1 MYNDRENNYNTA
13 GNYNS
18 EYSENNYNTAGN
30 YNSGYSENNYNTPG
44 NYNSEYSENNY
55 DAAENYNSEYYQ
67 NSYNTTGN
75 YSSGYQGYEYG
86 ETRSCKGYEEPRP
99 KKKKAGKVAAVLF
112 GMCLVIGGSAVGG
125 YYIGNNFFV
134 KGVETTVVDDVASPP
149 IKEVEVKE
157 TQISE
162 SGIENTKAV
171 TAVVTDVT
179 SVVEA
184 VMPSVVSI
192 TNTSVVTQN
201 FWGQQFQS
209 ENQSSGSGIIV
220 GENDTELLIVT
231 NNHVISDSTELKVQ
245 FIDGSIADA
254 KVKGTDAN
262 MDLAVIAVSLDSL
275 EGSTISNISI
285 AVLGDSES
293 LKVGEPAI
301 AIGNALG
308 YGQSVTTGVISALNR
323 QIAMSEDGSTSG
335 VLIQTDAAINPGNSG
350 GALLNVRGEVV
361 GINSNKI
368 GGSTI
373 EGMGYAIPI
382 SNAKPIIE
390 ELMNRETK
398 DKVAEARKGY
408 LAISGLDV
416 TADVSA
422 MYGMPEG
429 VYVAQVYNGAAADA
443 GILKGD
449 IITAFDGSSVKT
461 MTDLQGYLEYYE
473 IGEDVMVTIQRPNAG
488 GYIEKQVLVIL
499 GPPANS

>member
-1 MYNDRENNYNTA
+1 MYNDRDNNYNT
-13 GNYNS
+13 G
-18 EYSENNYNTAGN
+18 
-30 YNSGYSENNYNTPG
+30 
-44 NYNSEYSENNY
+44 
-55 DAAENYNSEYYQ
+55 
-67 NSYNTTGN
+67 GN
-75 YSSGYQGYEYG
+75 YSSGYQGYDYG
-86 ETRSCKGYEEPRP
+86 ENRTYTYYETPRP
-99 KKKKAGKVAAVLF
+99 KKKKTGKIIAGCLLA
-112 GMCLVIGGSAVGG
+112 CLVVGGSAVGG
-125 YYIGNNFFV
+125 FYIGNNLLSKEV
-134 KGVETTVVDDVASPP
+134 GTTAIEEVAPPP
-149 IKEVEVKE
+149 IKEVEIKE
-157 TQISE
+157 PQISQ
-162 SGIENTKAV
+162 SGIESTQTV

-179 SVVEA
+179 NVVEA

-192 TNTSVVTQN
+192 TNTSVITQS

-231 NNHVISDSTELKVQ
+231 NNHVILDSTELKVQ

-275 EGSTISNISI
+275 ESSTISNISI

-323 QIAMSEDGSTSG
+323 QIAMSEDGSTTG
-335 VLIQTDAAINPGNSG
+335 MLIQTDAAINPGNSG

-398 DKVAEARKGY
+398 DKVADAKKGY

-429 VYVAQVYNGAAADA
+429 VYVAQVYNGAAYEA

-449 IITAFDGSSVKT
+449 IITAFDGSSVRT
-461 MTDLQGYLEYYE
+461 MKDLQGYLEYYE
-473 IGEDVMVTIQRPNAG
+473 IGEEVMVTIQRPNAG
-488 GYIEKQVLVIL
+488 GYIEQQILVTL
-499 GPPANS
+499 GAPANS

>member
-1 MYNDRENNYNTA
+1 MYNEQDNNYST
-13 GNYNS
+13 G
-18 EYSENNYNTAGN
+18 
-30 YNSGYSENNYNTPG
+30 
-44 NYNSEYSENNY
+44 
-55 DAAENYNSEYYQ
+55 
-67 NSYNTTGN
+67 GN
-75 YSSGYQGYEYG
+75 YSSGYQGYN
-86 ETRSCKGYEEPRP
+86 YEERRAYDYYEAPRP
-99 KKKKAGKVAAVLF
+99 KKKKKAGKVIAVILAATVI
-112 GMCLVIGGSAVGG
+112 IGGSAVGG
-125 YYIGNNFFV
+125 FYIGNNLLTQNHTEEV
-134 KGVETTVVDDVASPP
+134 MVLPEPEP
-149 IKEVEVKE
+149 IKEVNLLEQQ
-157 TQISE
+157 TSQ
-162 SGIENTKAV
+162 SGIESTQTV

-179 SVVEA
+179 TVVEE

-192 TNTSVVTQN
+192 TNTSVITQN

-231 NNHVISDSTELKVQ
+231 NNHVISDSTELKIQ
-245 FIDGSIADA
+245 FIDGSVADA

-275 EGSTISNISI
+275 SSETISNISI

-323 QIAMSEDGSTSG
+323 QIEMSEDGSTTG
-335 VLIQTDAAINPGNSG
+335 TLIQTDAAINPGNSG

-398 DKVAEARKGY
+398 DKVDVAKKGY
-408 LAISGLDV
+408 LGISGLNVTSDV
-416 TADVSA
+416 AT

-429 VYVAQVYNGAAADA
+429 VYVAQVYRGGAYEA
-443 GILKGD
+443 GIVKGD
-449 IITAFDGSSVKT
+449 IITAFDGSSVRT
-461 MTDLQGYLEYYE
+461 MEDLQSYLEYYE
-473 IGEDVMVTIQRPNAG
+473 VGETVVVTIQRLNGG
-488 GYIEKQVLVIL
+488 GYIEQKVIVTL
-499 GPPANS
+499 TAQTQTP

>member
-1 MYNDRENNYNTA
+1 MYNEQNNNYRT
-13 GNYNS
+13 
-18 EYSENNYNTAGN
+18 
-30 YNSGYSENNYNTPG
+30 
-44 NYNSEYSENNY
+44 
-55 DAAENYNSEYYQ
+55 D
-67 NSYNTTGN
+67 GN
-75 YSSGYQGYEYG
+75 YSSAYQHSENRSYDYYE
-86 ETRSCKGYEEPRP
+86 TPRP
-99 KKKKAGKVAAVLF
+99 KKKRGKWIGMVFAACVVVA
-112 GMCLVIGGSAVGG
+112 GSAVGG
-125 YYIGNNFFV
+125 FYVGNRLTVQVSENTVAVEEAAPIPQVSLQEAPV
-134 KGVETTVVDDVASPP
+134 K
-149 IKEVEVKE
+149 
-157 TQISE
+157 E
-162 SGIENTKAV
+162 SGIQNTQNV

-179 SVVEA
+179 DVVEK

-231 NNHVISDSTELKVQ
+231 NNHVISDSTQLKIQ

-254 KVKGTDAN
+254 KVKGTDSN
-262 MDLAVIAVSLDSL
+262 MDLAVIAVGLDSL
-275 EGSTISNISI
+275 ETSTKENISI
-285 AVLGDSES
+285 AIMGDSES

-323 QIAMSEDGSTSG
+323 QIEMSEDGSTTG
-335 VLIQTDAAINPGNSG
+335 TLIQTDAAINPGNSG

-398 DKVAEARKGY
+398 DKVDTAKKGY
-408 LAISGLDV
+408 LGISGLNV
-416 TADVSA
+416 TSDVSS

-429 VYVAQVYNGAAADA
+429 VYVAQVYQGGAANA
-443 GILKGD
+443 GMLKGD

-461 MTDLQGYLEYYE
+461 MEDLQGYLEYYE
-473 IGEDVMVTIQRPNAG
+473 VGETVTVTIQRPNAG
-488 GYIEKQVLVIL
+488 GYVEHTLLVTL
-499 GPPANS
+499 GVQTQTP

>member
-1 MYNDRENNYNTA
+1 MYNEQDNNYNT
-13 GNYNS
+13 
-18 EYSENNYNTAGN
+18 
-30 YNSGYSENNYNTPG
+30 
-44 NYNSEYSENNY
+44 
-55 DAAENYNSEYYQ
+55 
-67 NSYNTTGN
+67 GN
-75 YSSGYQGYEYG
+75 YSTGYQGYNYG
-86 ETRSCKGYEEPRP
+86 ERRTYDYYETPRP
-99 KKKKAGKVAAVLF
+99 KKKKRAGKVVAVILAACV
-112 GMCLVIGGSAVGG
+112 VIGGSAVGG
-125 YYIGNNFFV
+125 FYIGNNFLSEKV
-134 KGVETTVVDDVASPP
+134 SGTAIEEAAPEP
-149 IKEVEVKE
+149 IKEVTLQEPQV
-157 TQISE
+157 SE
-162 SGIENTKAV
+162 SGIESTQTV
-171 TAVVTDVT
+171 TAIVTDVT
-179 SVVEA
+179 NVVEE

-192 TNTSVVTQN
+192 TNTSVITQS

-254 KVKGTDAN
+254 KIKGTDSN
-262 MDLAVIAVSLDSL
+262 MDLAVIAVPLNSL
-275 EGSTISNISI
+275 GQSTISNISI

-335 VLIQTDAAINPGNSG
+335 TLIQTDAAINPGNSG

-361 GINSNKI
+361 GINSNKM
-368 GGSTI
+368 GGSAI

-398 DKVAEARKGY
+398 DKVDEARKGY
-408 LAISGLDV
+408 LAISGLNV
-416 TADVSA
+416 TSDVSA

-429 VYVAQVYNGAAADA
+429 VYVAQVYNGGAYEA

-449 IITAFDGSSVKT
+449 IITAFDGSSVRT
-461 MTDLQGYLEYYE
+461 MEDLQGYLEYYE
-473 IGEDVMVTIQRPNAG
+473 IGEQVTVTIQRPNAG
-488 GYIEKQVLVIL
+488 GYIEQQLVVTL
-499 GPPANS
+499 GAPAQTP

>member
-1 MYNDRENNYNTA
+1 MYNEQNNDYR
-13 GNYNS
+13 
-18 EYSENNYNTAGN
+18 
-30 YNSGYSENNYNTPG
+30 
-44 NYNSEYSENNY
+44 
-55 DAAENYNSEYYQ
+55 AEGS
-67 NSYNTTGN
+67 
-75 YSSGYQGYEYG
+75 YSSGYQGYQYG
-86 ETRSCKGYEEPRP
+86 GNQNYNHYEMPRP
-99 KKKKAGKVAAVLF
+99 KKKKKTGKILAVFALA
-112 GMCLVIGGSAVGG
+112 CLVAGGGAVGG
-125 YYIGNNFFV
+125 FILGNNAA
-134 KGVETTVVDDVASPP
+134 ETATA
-149 IKEVEVKE
+149 EVSEAPEPAEEQVTLQE
-157 TQISE
+157 ANNPE
-162 SGIENTKAV
+162 SGIQNTQTV

-179 SVVEA
+179 DVVEE

-201 FWGQQFQS
+201 FWGQQYQS

-231 NNHVISDSTELKVQ
+231 NNHVISDSTQLKVQ

-254 KVKGTDAN
+254 KVKGSDSN
-262 MDLAVIAVSLDSL
+262 MDLAVIAVSLENL
-275 EGSTISNISI
+275 ESTTKENISI
-285 AVLGDSES
+285 AVMGDSES

-323 QIAMSEDGSTSG
+323 QIEMSEDGSTSG
-335 VLIQTDAAINPGNSG
+335 TLIQTDAAINPGNSG
-350 GALLNVRGEVV
+350 GALLNVKGQVI

-398 DKVAEARKGY
+398 DKVDTAKKGY
-408 LAISGLDV
+408 LGISGLNV
-416 TADVSA
+416 TSDVSS

-429 VYVAQVYNGAAADA
+429 VYVAQVYQGGAANA
-443 GILKGD
+443 GMLKGD

-461 MTDLQGYLEYYE
+461 MEDLQGYLEYYE
-473 IGEDVMVTIQRPNAG
+473 VGETVTVTIQRPNAG
-488 GYIEKQVLVIL
+488 GYVEHTLLVTL
-499 GPPANS
+499 GIQTQNP

>member
-1 MYNDRENNYNTA
+1 MYNEQNNNYRT
-13 GNYNS
+13 
-18 EYSENNYNTAGN
+18 E
-30 YNSGYSENNYNTPG
+30 
-44 NYNSEYSENNY
+44 
-55 DAAENYNSEYYQ
+55 
-67 NSYNTTGN
+67 GN
-75 YSSGYQGYEYG
+75 YSGSTYNTGNDYSSRSSYSTGDSYSTNGSYSSAYQYDDNRTDKYYE
-86 ETRSCKGYEEPRP
+86 TPRP
-99 KKKKAGKVAAVLF
+99 KKKKRAGKVVAVVLAA
-112 GMCLVIGGSAVGG
+112 CLGIGLSAVGG
-125 YYIGNNFFV
+125 FFIGNNFF
-134 KGVETTVVDDVASPP
+134 S
-149 IKEVEVKE
+149 KEVTSDSVIEEVAPP
-157 TQISE
+157 QINEVELQNGVDSQ
-162 SGIENTKAV
+162 SGISSTQTV

-179 SVVEA
+179 NVVEE

-192 TNTSVVTQN
+192 TNTSVITQS

-220 GENDTELLIVT
+220 GENDSELLVVT
-231 NNHVISDSTELKVQ
+231 NNHVIADSTELKVQ
-245 FIDGSIADA
+245 FIDGSVADA

-262 MDLAVIAVSLDSL
+262 MDLAVIAVALDSL
-275 EGSTISNISI
+275 SNETISNISI

-335 VLIQTDAAINPGNSG
+335 TLIQTDAAINPGNSG

-398 DKVAEARKGY
+398 DKVDVAKKGY
-408 LAISGLDV
+408 LGISGLNV
-416 TADVSA
+416 TQDVSS
-422 MYGMPEG
+422 MYGMPVG
-429 VYVAQVYNGAAADA
+429 VYIAQVYNGGAANA
-443 GILKGD
+443 GMQKGD
-449 IITAFDGSSVKT
+449 IITAFDGSSVST
-461 MTDLQGYLEYYE
+461 MEDLQGYLEYYE
-473 IGEDVMVTIQRPNAG
+473 VGETVVVTIQRPEG
-488 GYIEKQVLVIL
+488 GEYVEHKLLVTLTAQTQI
-499 GPPANS
+499 P

>member
-1 MYNDRENNYNTA
+1 MYNDQENNYST
-13 GNYNS
+13 G
-18 EYSENNYNTAGN
+18 
-30 YNSGYSENNYNTPG
+30 
-44 NYNSEYSENNY
+44 
-55 DAAENYNSEYYQ
+55 
-67 NSYNTTGN
+67 GN
-75 YSSGYQGYEYG
+75 YSSGYQGYNYG
-86 ETRSCKGYEEPRP
+86 ERRTYDYYETPRP
-99 KKKKAGKVAAVLF
+99 KKKRKAGKIIGIILAV
-112 GMCLVIGGSAVGG
+112 CVIVGGSAVGG
-125 YYIGNNFFV
+125 FYLGNNILSEKV
-134 KGVETTVVDDVASPP
+134 SGTAIEEVAPEP
-149 IKEVEVKE
+149 IKEVTLQEPQV
-157 TQISE
+157 SE
-162 SGIENTKAV
+162 SGIESTQTV

-179 SVVEA
+179 NVVEE

-192 TNTSVVTQN
+192 TNTSVITQS

-231 NNHVISDSTELKVQ
+231 NNHVISDSTELKIQ

-254 KVKGTDAN
+254 KVKGTDSN

-275 EGSTISNISI
+275 SNETVSNISI

-323 QIAMSEDGSTSG
+323 QIAMSEDGSTTG
-335 VLIQTDAAINPGNSG
+335 TLIQTDAAINPGNSG

-382 SNAKPIIE
+382 SNARPIIE

-398 DKVAEARKGY
+398 DKVDVAKKGY
-408 LAISGLDV
+408 LGISGLNV
-416 TADVSA
+416 TTDVST

-429 VYVAQVYNGAAADA
+429 VYVAQVYNGGAYEA

-449 IITAFDGSSVKT
+449 IITAFDGSSVRT
-461 MTDLQGYLEYYE
+461 MEDLQGYLEYYE
-473 IGEDVMVTIQRPNAG
+473 AGESVMVTIQRLGAN
-488 GYIEKQVLVIL
+488 GYVEQQLLVTL
-499 GPPANS
+499 TAQTQLP

>member
-1 MYNDRENNYNTA
+1 MYNDQDNNYNA
-13 GNYNS
+13 RGS
-18 EYSENNYNTAGN
+18 
-30 YNSGYSENNYNTPG
+30 
-44 NYNSEYSENNY
+44 
-55 DAAENYNSEYYQ
+55 
-67 NSYNTTGN
+67 
-75 YSSGYQGYEYG
+75 YSSGYQGYDYG
-86 ETRSCKGYEEPRP
+86 ESRSYSYYVTPRP
-99 KKKKAGKVAAVLF
+99 KKKKKAGKVIAVVLAA
-112 GMCLVIGGSAVGG
+112 CAVIGGSAVGG
-125 YYIGNNFFV
+125 FYIGNNILSE
-134 KGVETTVVDDVASPP
+134 KISSTTVVEEIEPV
-149 IKEVEVKE
+149 KEVTLQEPQV
-157 TQISE
+157 SE
-162 SGIENTKAV
+162 SGIESTQTV

-179 SVVEA
+179 NVVEE

-192 TNTSVVTQN
+192 TNTSVITQS

-220 GENDTELLIVT
+220 GENDTELLVVT

-245 FIDGSIADA
+245 FIDGSVADA

-262 MDLAVIAVSLDSL
+262 MDLAVIAISLDSL
-275 EGSTISNISI
+275 DSSTISNISI

-323 QIAMSEDGSTSG
+323 QIAMSEDGSTTG
-335 VLIQTDAAINPGNSG
+335 TLIQTDAAINPGNSG

-398 DKVAEARKGY
+398 DKVDEAKKGY
-408 LAISGLDV
+408 LGISGLNV
-416 TADVSA
+416 TSDVST

-429 VYVAQVYNGAAADA
+429 VYVAQVYSGGAYEA
-443 GILKGD
+443 GMLKGD
-449 IITAFDGSSVKT
+449 IITAFDGSSVRT
-461 MTDLQGYLEYYE
+461 MEDLQGYLEYYE
-473 IGEDVMVTIQRPNAG
+473 IGEKVLVTIQRPNAG
-488 GYIEKQVLVIL
+488 GYIEQKLLVTL
-499 GPPANS
+499 GAQTQTP

>member
-1 MYNDRENNYNTA
+1 MYNEQNNNYSTEGNYSGATYNA
-13 GNYNS
+13 GND
-18 EYSENNYNTAGN
+18 YSSRT
-30 YNSGYSENNYNTPG
+30 
-44 NYNSEYSENNY
+44 
-55 DAAENYNSEYYQ
+55 
-67 NSYNTTGN
+67 SYNTGDSYSANGN
-75 YSSGYQGYEYG
+75 YSSSYQYDDNRTNKYYE
-86 ETRSCKGYEEPRP
+86 TPRP
-99 KKKKAGKVAAVLF
+99 KKKKRAGKIVAIALVLCLILGGGAAAGFYLANNVFSKDVTSTAV
-112 GMCLVIGGSAVGG
+112 
-125 YYIGNNFFV
+125 
-134 KGVETTVVDDVASPP
+134 
-149 IKEVEVKE
+149 IKEVEPP
-157 TQISE
+157 QIHE
-162 SGIENTKAV
+162 VELQNGQSGIESTQTV

-179 SVVEA
+179 NVVEE

-220 GENDTELLIVT
+220 GENDSELLVVT
-231 NNHVISDSTELKVQ
+231 NNHVIADSTELKVQ

-262 MDLAVIAVSLDSL
+262 MDLAVIAVALDSL
-275 EGSTISNISI
+275 SKETTSNISI
-285 AVLGDSES
+285 AALGDSES

-335 VLIQTDAAINPGNSG
+335 TLIQTDAAINPGNSG

-398 DKVAEARKGY
+398 DKVDVAKKGY
-408 LAISGLDV
+408 LGISGLNVTQDV
-416 TADVSA
+416 AS
-422 MYGMPEG
+422 MYGMPVG
-429 VYVAQVYNGAAADA
+429 VYIAQVYNGGAANA
-443 GILKGD
+443 GMQKGD
-449 IITAFDGSSVKT
+449 IIIAFDGSSVAT
-461 MTDLQGYLEYYE
+461 MEDLQGYLEYYE
-473 IGEDVMVTIQRPNAG
+473 VGETVVVTIQRPEG
-488 GYIEKQVLVIL
+488 GEYVEHKLLVTL
-499 GPPANS
+499 TAQTQLP

>member
-1 MYNDRENNYNTA
+1 MYNEQENNYST
-13 GNYNS
+13 GGS
-18 EYSENNYNTAGN
+18 YS
-30 YNSGYSENNYNTPG
+30 SG
-44 NYNSEYSENNY
+44 
-55 DAAENYNSEYYQ
+55 
-67 NSYNTTGN
+67 GN
-75 YSSGYQGYEYG
+75 YSSEYQGYNYG
-86 ETRSCKGYEEPRP
+86 EKRSYDYYETPRP
-99 KKKKAGKVAAVLF
+99 KKKKRVGKIIAICLAV
-112 GMCLVIGGSAVGG
+112 CVVVGGSAVGG
-125 YYIGNNFFV
+125 FYIGNNILSEKV
-134 KGVETTVVDDVASPP
+134 SGTAIEEVAPEP
-149 IKEVEVKE
+149 IKEVTLQEPQV
-157 TQISE
+157 SE
-162 SGIENTKAV
+162 SGIESTQAV
-171 TAVVTDVT
+171 TAIVTDVT
-179 SVVEA
+179 NVVEE

-192 TNTSVVTQN
+192 TNTSVITQS

-231 NNHVISDSTELKVQ
+231 NNHVISDSTELKIQ

-262 MDLAVIAVSLDSL
+262 MDLAVIAVPLEALDST
-275 EGSTISNISI
+275 TISNISI

-323 QIAMSEDGSTSG
+323 QIAMSEDGSTTG
-335 VLIQTDAAINPGNSG
+335 TLIQTDAAINPGNSG

-398 DKVAEARKGY
+398 DKVDAAKKGY
-408 LAISGLDV
+408 LGISGLNV
-416 TADVSA
+416 TTDVST

-429 VYVAQVYNGAAADA
+429 VYVAQVYNGGAYEA
-443 GILKGD
+443 GIMKGD
-449 IITAFDGSSVKT
+449 IITAFDGSSVRT
-461 MTDLQGYLEYYE
+461 MEDLQGYLDYYE
-473 IGEDVMVTIQRPNAG
+473 IGEQVTVTIQRPNAG
-488 GYIEKQVLVIL
+488 GYIEQKLVVTL
-499 GPPANS
+499 GAAAQTP

>member
-1 MYNDRENNYNTA
+1 MYNNQENNYST
-13 GNYNS
+13 G
-18 EYSENNYNTAGN
+18 
-30 YNSGYSENNYNTPG
+30 
-44 NYNSEYSENNY
+44 
-55 DAAENYNSEYYQ
+55 
-67 NSYNTTGN
+67 GN
-75 YSSGYQGYEYG
+75 YSSDNQERSYNAGGNYSSNYQGYNYTSG
-86 ETRSCKGYEEPRP
+86 SNYNTYEMPRP
-99 KKKKAGKVAAVLF
+99 KKKSSAGKVLGIVA
-112 GMCLVIGGSAVGG
+112 LVGVVVAGSAFGG
-125 YYIGNNFFV
+125 YYLGNNLLAERV
-134 KGVETTVVDDVASPP
+134 SGTTAIEEVIEENVEPV
-149 IKEVEVKE
+149 KEVTLQEPQV
-157 TQISE
+157 SE
-162 SGIENTKAV
+162 SGIETTQTVA
-171 TAVVTDVT
+171 AVVTDVT
-179 SVVEA
+179 NVVEE

-192 TNTSVVTQN
+192 TNTSVITES

-254 KVKGTDAN
+254 KVKGTDVN
-262 MDLAVIAVSLDSL
+262 MDLAVIAVSIDSL
-275 EGSTISNISI
+275 ESSTISNISI

-323 QIAMSEDGSTSG
+323 QIEMSEDGSTTG
-335 VLIQTDAAINPGNSG
+335 TLIQTDAAINPGNSG

-368 GGSTI
+368 GGSAI

-382 SNAKPIIE
+382 SNARPIIE

-398 DKVAEARKGY
+398 DKVDEAKKGY
-408 LAISGLDV
+408 LGISGLNV
-416 TADVSA
+416 TTDVST

-429 VYVAQVYNGAAADA
+429 VYVAQVYDGGAAKA
-443 GILKGD
+443 GMLKGD

-461 MTDLQGYLEYYE
+461 MQDLQGYLEYYE
-473 IGEDVMVTIQRPNAG
+473 IGESVLVTVQRPAAG
-488 GYIEKQVLVIL
+488 GYIEHNLLVTL
-499 GPPANS
+499 GEQTQTP

>member
-1 MYNDRENNYNTA
+1 MYNEQENNYST
-13 GNYNS
+13 GGS
-18 EYSENNYNTAGN
+18 YS
-30 YNSGYSENNYNTPG
+30 SGE
-44 NYNSEYSENNY
+44 
-55 DAAENYNSEYYQ
+55 
-67 NSYNTTGN
+67 N
-75 YSSGYQGYEYG
+75 YSSGYQGYNYG
-86 ETRSCKGYEEPRP
+86 EKRSYDYYETPRP
-99 KKKKAGKVAAVLF
+99 KKKKRVGKIIAICLAVCVV
-112 GMCLVIGGSAVGG
+112 GGGSAVGG
-125 YYIGNNFFV
+125 FYIGNNILSEKV
-134 KGVETTVVDDVASPP
+134 SGTAIEEVAPEP
-149 IKEVEVKE
+149 IKEVTLQEPQV
-157 TQISE
+157 SE
-162 SGIENTKAV
+162 SGIESTQAV
-171 TAVVTDVT
+171 TAIVTDVT
-179 SVVEA
+179 NVVEE

-192 TNTSVVTQN
+192 TNTSVITQS

-262 MDLAVIAVSLDSL
+262 MDLAVIAVPLEALDST
-275 EGSTISNISI
+275 TISNISI

-323 QIAMSEDGSTSG
+323 QIAMSEDGSTTG
-335 VLIQTDAAINPGNSG
+335 TLIQTDAAINPGNSG

-398 DKVAEARKGY
+398 DKVDAAKKGY
-408 LAISGLDV
+408 LGISGLNV
-416 TADVSA
+416 TTDVST

-429 VYVAQVYNGAAADA
+429 VYVAQVYNGGAYEA
-443 GILKGD
+443 GIMKGD
-449 IITAFDGSSVKT
+449 IITAFDGSSVRT
-461 MTDLQGYLEYYE
+461 MEDLQGYLDYYE
-473 IGEDVMVTIQRPNAG
+473 IGEQVTVTIQRPNAG
-488 GYIEKQVLVIL
+488 GYIEQKLVVTL
-499 GPPANS
+499 GAAAQTP

>member
-1 MYNDRENNYNTA
+1 MYNERENNYNTT

-18 EYSENNYNTAGN
+18 EYSENNYNTTGN
-30 YNSGYSENNYNTPG
+30 YNSGY
-44 NYNSEYSENNY
+44 
-55 DAAENYNSEYYQ
+55 YQ
-67 NSYNTTGN
+67 NSYNNTGN
-75 YSSGYQGYEYG
+75 YSSEYQGYDYG
-86 ETRSCKGYEEPRP
+86 ENRSYSYYETPRP
-99 KKKKAGKVAAVLF
+99 KKKKTGKIIAGVLVA
-112 GMCLVIGGSAVGG
+112 CLVIGGSAVGG
-125 YYIGNNFFV
+125 YYIVNNV
-134 KGVETTVVDDVASPP
+134 VTNGVETTVVEEVAPP
-149 IKEVEVKE
+149 IKEVEIRE
-157 TQISE
+157 PQMSQ
-162 SGIENTKAV
+162 SGIESTQMVN
-171 TAVVTDVT
+171 AVVTDVT

-245 FIDGSIADA
+245 FIDGSIANA

-262 MDLAVIAVSLDSL
+262 MDLAVIAVSLDTL
-275 EGSTISNISI
+275 ENSTISNISI

-323 QIAMSEDGSTSG
+323 QIAMSEDGSTTG

-398 DKVAEARKGY
+398 DKVAEAKKGY
-408 LAISGLDV
+408 LGISGLDV

-429 VYVAQVYNGAAADA
+429 VYVAQVYNGGAYEA

-449 IITAFDGSSVKT
+449 IITSFDGSSVKT

-473 IGEDVMVTIQRPNAG
+473 IGEEVMVTIQRPNAG
-488 GYIEKQVLVIL
+488 GYIEQQVLVVL

>member
-1 MYNDRENNYNTA
+1 MRTLFLNDKTEAKRKGCVFMYNEQDNNYST
-13 GNYNS
+13 G
-18 EYSENNYNTAGN
+18 
-30 YNSGYSENNYNTPG
+30 
-44 NYNSEYSENNY
+44 
-55 DAAENYNSEYYQ
+55 
-67 NSYNTTGN
+67 GN
-75 YSSGYQGYEYG
+75 YSSGYQGYNYG
-86 ETRSCKGYEEPRP
+86 ERRTYDYYETSNMK
-99 KKKKAGKVAAVLF
+99 KKKKAGKAIAIVLTAGIVIVA
-112 GMCLVIGGSAVGG
+112 SAVGG
-125 YYIGNNFFV
+125 FFIGNQIMS
-134 KGVETTVVDDVASPP
+134 KELSTTTTIEEVAPEP
-149 IKEVEVKE
+149 IESVNILEP
-157 TQISE
+157 QMSE
-162 SGIENTKAV
+162 SGIGSTQTV

-179 SVVEA
+179 NVVEE

-192 TNTSVVTQN
+192 TNTSVVTQS

-220 GENDTELLIVT
+220 GENETELLIVT
-231 NNHVISDSTELKVQ
+231 NNHVISDSTELKIQ

-275 EGSTISNISI
+275 SSETISNISI

-323 QIAMSEDGSTSG
+323 QIAMSEDGSTTG
-335 VLIQTDAAINPGNSG
+335 TLIQTDAAINPGNSG

-398 DKVAEARKGY
+398 DKVEEAKKGY
-408 LAISGLDV
+408 LGISGLNV
-416 TADVSA
+416 TADVA
-422 MYGMPEG
+422 TMYGMPEG
-429 VYVAQVYNGAAADA
+429 VYVAQVYRAGAYEA
-443 GILKGD
+443 GIVKGD

-461 MTDLQGYLEYYE
+461 MEDLQSYLEYYE
-473 IGEDVMVTIQRPNAG
+473 AGETVVVTIQRLNGG
-488 GYIEKQVLVIL
+488 GYTEQNVLVTLTAQTQI
-499 GPPANS
+499 P

>member
-1 MYNDRENNYNTA
+1 MYNDRDNNYNT
-13 GNYNS
+13 G
-18 EYSENNYNTAGN
+18 
-30 YNSGYSENNYNTPG
+30 
-44 NYNSEYSENNY
+44 
-55 DAAENYNSEYYQ
+55 
-67 NSYNTTGN
+67 GN
-75 YSSGYQGYEYG
+75 YSSGYQGYDYG
-86 ETRSCKGYEEPRP
+86 ENRSYTYYETPRP
-99 KKKKAGKVAAVLF
+99 KKKKTGKIIAGCLLT
-112 GMCLVIGGSAVGG
+112 CLVVGGSAVGG
-125 YYIGNNFFV
+125 FYVGNNLLSKEV
-134 KGVETTVVDDVASPP
+134 GTTAIEEVAPP
-149 IKEVEVKE
+149 IKEVEIKE
-157 TQISE
+157 PQVSQ
-162 SGIENTKAV
+162 SGIESTQTV

-179 SVVEA
+179 DVVEA

-192 TNTSVVTQN
+192 TNTSVITQN

-262 MDLAVIAVSLDSL
+262 MDLAVIAVALDTL
-275 EGSTISNISI
+275 ENSTISNISI

-323 QIAMSEDGSTSG
+323 QIAMSEDGSTTG
-335 VLIQTDAAINPGNSG
+335 MLIQTDAAINPGNSG

-398 DKVAEARKGY
+398 DKVAEAKKGY

-416 TADVSA
+416 TTDVSA

-429 VYVAQVYNGAAADA
+429 VYVAQVHAGAAYEA

-449 IITAFDGSSVKT
+449 IITAFDGSSVRT
-461 MTDLQGYLEYYE
+461 MKDLQGYLEYYE
-473 IGEDVMVTIQRPNAG
+473 IGEEVMVTIQRPNAG
-488 GYIEKQVLVIL
+488 GYIEQQILVTL

>member
-1 MYNDRENNYNTA
+1 MYNNQENNYST
-13 GNYNS
+13 G
-18 EYSENNYNTAGN
+18 
-30 YNSGYSENNYNTPG
+30 
-44 NYNSEYSENNY
+44 
-55 DAAENYNSEYYQ
+55 
-67 NSYNTTGN
+67 GN
-75 YSSGYQGYEYG
+75 YSSGYQGYNYG
-86 ETRSCKGYEEPRP
+86 ERTTYDYYETPRP
-99 KKKKAGKVAAVLF
+99 KKKKRFGKVIAIFLAA
-112 GMCLVIGGSAVGG
+112 GLVVGGSAVGG
-125 YYIGNNFFV
+125 YYLGNNYFS
-134 KGVETTVVDDVASPP
+134 KGASETTVIQEVAPEP
-149 IKEVEVKE
+149 IKEVTLQEPQV
-157 TQISE
+157 SE
-162 SGIENTKAV
+162 SGIESTQTV

-179 SVVEA
+179 NVVEE

-192 TNTSVVTQN
+192 TNTSVITQS

-220 GENDTELLIVT
+220 GENETELLIVT

-275 EGSTISNISI
+275 EGTTISNISI

-323 QIAMSEDGSTSG
+323 QIAMSEDGSTTG
-335 VLIQTDAAINPGNSG
+335 TLIQTDAAINPGNSG

-398 DKVAEARKGY
+398 DKVDAARKGY
-408 LAISGLDV
+408 LGISGLNV
-416 TADVSA
+416 TQDVST

-429 VYVAQVYNGAAADA
+429 VYIAQVYSGGAYEA
-443 GILKGD
+443 GMMKGD

-461 MTDLQGYLEYYE
+461 MEDLQGYLEYYE
-473 IGEDVMVTIQRPNAG
+473 IGETVLVTIQRPNAG
-488 GYIEKQVLVIL
+488 GYVEQKLWVTL
-499 GPPANS
+499 GAAQIQTP

>member
-1 MYNDRENNYNTA
+1 MYNEQENNYST
-13 GNYNS
+13 GGS
-18 EYSENNYNTAGN
+18 YS
-30 YNSGYSENNYNTPG
+30 SG
-44 NYNSEYSENNY
+44 
-55 DAAENYNSEYYQ
+55 
-67 NSYNTTGN
+67 GN
-75 YSSGYQGYEYG
+75 YSSGYQGYNYG
-86 ETRSCKGYEEPRP
+86 EKRSYDYYETPRP
-99 KKKKAGKVAAVLF
+99 KKKKRVGKIIAICLAV
-112 GMCLVIGGSAVGG
+112 CVVVGGSAVGG
-125 YYIGNNFFV
+125 FYIGNNILSEKV
-134 KGVETTVVDDVASPP
+134 SGTAIEEVAPEP
-149 IKEVEVKE
+149 IKEVTLQEPQV
-157 TQISE
+157 SE
-162 SGIENTKAV
+162 SGIESTQAV
-171 TAVVTDVT
+171 TAIVTDVT
-179 SVVEA
+179 NVVEE

-192 TNTSVVTQN
+192 TNTSVITQS

-231 NNHVISDSTELKVQ
+231 NNHVISDSTELKIQ

-262 MDLAVIAVSLDSL
+262 MDLAVIAVPLEALDST
-275 EGSTISNISI
+275 TISNISI

-323 QIAMSEDGSTSG
+323 QIAMSEDGSTTG
-335 VLIQTDAAINPGNSG
+335 TLIQTDAAINPGNSG

-382 SNAKPIIE
+382 SNARPIIE

-398 DKVAEARKGY
+398 DKVDAAKKGY
-408 LAISGLDV
+408 LGISGLNV
-416 TADVSA
+416 TTDVST

-429 VYVAQVYNGAAADA
+429 VYVAQVYNGGAYEA
-443 GILKGD
+443 GIMKGD
-449 IITAFDGSSVKT
+449 IITAFDGSSVRT
-461 MTDLQGYLEYYE
+461 MEDLQGYLDYYE
-473 IGEDVMVTIQRPNAG
+473 IGEQVTVTIQRPNAG
-488 GYIEKQVLVIL
+488 GYIEQKLVVTL
-499 GPPANS
+499 GAAAQTP

>member
-1 MYNDRENNYNTA
+1 MYNNQENNYSTENNYNT
-13 GNYNS
+13 G
-18 EYSENNYNTAGN
+18 
-30 YNSGYSENNYNTPG
+30 
-44 NYNSEYSENNY
+44 
-55 DAAENYNSEYYQ
+55 
-67 NSYNTTGN
+67 GN
-75 YSSGYQGYEYG
+75 YSSGYQGYNYG
-86 ETRSCKGYEEPRP
+86 ERRTYDYYEIPRP
-99 KKKKAGKVAAVLF
+99 KKNKKAGKVIAIVL
-112 GMCLVIGGSAVGG
+112 GVCIVITGSAVGG
-125 YYIGNNFFV
+125 FYLGNNFLSEKV
-134 KGVETTVVDDVASPP
+134 SGTSIEEVAPEP
-149 IKEVEVKE
+149 IKEVEIREPQV
-157 TQISE
+157 SE
-162 SGIENTKAV
+162 SGIESTQTV

-179 SVVEA
+179 NVVEE

-192 TNTSVVTQN
+192 TNTSVITQS

-254 KVKGTDAN
+254 KVKGTDVN
-262 MDLAVIAVSLDSL
+262 MDLAVIAVALDSL
-275 EGSTISNISI
+275 ERETISNISI

-335 VLIQTDAAINPGNSG
+335 TLIQTDAAINPGNSG

-368 GGSTI
+368 GGNAI

-398 DKVAEARKGY
+398 DKVDAAKKGY
-408 LAISGLDV
+408 LGISGLNV
-416 TADVSA
+416 TIDVST

-429 VYVAQVYNGAAADA
+429 VYVAQVYQGGAYEA
-443 GILKGD
+443 GIMKGD
-449 IITAFDGSSVKT
+449 IITAFDGSSVRT
-461 MTDLQGYLEYYE
+461 MEDLQGYLEYYE
-473 IGEDVMVTIQRPNAG
+473 IGEKVLVTIQRPNAG
-488 GYIEKQVLVIL
+488 GYVEQQVLVTL
-499 GPPANS
+499 GAATQTP

>member
-1 MYNDRENNYNTA
+1 MYNNQENNYSTEK
-13 GNYNS
+13 NYSAEKN
-18 EYSENNYNTAGN
+18 YSTG
-30 YNSGYSENNYNTPG
+30 
-44 NYNSEYSENNY
+44 
-55 DAAENYNSEYYQ
+55 
-67 NSYNTTGN
+67 GN
-75 YSSGYQGYEYG
+75 YSSGYQGYNYG
-86 ETRSCKGYEEPRP
+86 EGRTYDYYEIPRP
-99 KKKKAGKVAAVLF
+99 KKKNKAGKVIAIILAITT
-112 GMCLVIGGSAVGG
+112 VIGGSVAGG
-125 YYIGNNFFV
+125 FYLGNLHFST
-134 KGVETTVVDDVASPP
+134 GVTETTAVEEAAP
-149 IKEVEVKE
+149 IKEVEIKE
-157 TQISE
+157 PQVSE
-162 SGIENTKAV
+162 SGIESTQTVA
-171 TAVVTDVT
+171 AVVTDVT
-179 SVVEA
+179 NVVEE

-192 TNTSVVTQN
+192 TNTSVITQS

-254 KVKGTDAN
+254 KVKGTDIN
-262 MDLAVIAVSLDSL
+262 MDLAVIAVALDSL
-275 EGSTISNISI
+275 ERETISNISI

-335 VLIQTDAAINPGNSG
+335 TLIQTDAAINPGNSG

-368 GGSTI
+368 GGNAI

-398 DKVAEARKGY
+398 DKVDVAKKGY
-408 LAISGLDV
+408 LGISGLNV
-416 TADVSA
+416 TTDVST

-429 VYVAQVYNGAAADA
+429 VYIAQVYQGGAYEA
-443 GILKGD
+443 GIMKGD
-449 IITAFDGSSVKT
+449 IITAFDGSSVRT
-461 MTDLQGYLEYYE
+461 MEDLQGYLEYYE
-473 IGEDVMVTIQRPNAG
+473 IGETVLVTIQRPGAG
-488 GYIEKQVLVIL
+488 GYAEQKLLVTL
-499 GPPANS
+499 GAATQAP

>member
-1 MYNDRENNYNTA
+1 MYNNQENNYSTENNYNT
-13 GNYNS
+13 G
-18 EYSENNYNTAGN
+18 
-30 YNSGYSENNYNTPG
+30 
-44 NYNSEYSENNY
+44 
-55 DAAENYNSEYYQ
+55 
-67 NSYNTTGN
+67 GN
-75 YSSGYQGYEYG
+75 YSSGYQGYNYG
-86 ETRSCKGYEEPRP
+86 ERRTYDYYEIPRP
-99 KKKKAGKVAAVLF
+99 KKKKKAGKVIAIVL
-112 GMCLVIGGSAVGG
+112 GVCIVITGSAVGG
-125 YYIGNNFFV
+125 FYLGNNFLSEKV
-134 KGVETTVVDDVASPP
+134 SGTSIEEVAPEP
-149 IKEVEVKE
+149 IKEVEIREPQV
-157 TQISE
+157 SE
-162 SGIENTKAV
+162 SGIESTQTV

-179 SVVEA
+179 NVVEE

-192 TNTSVVTQN
+192 TNTSVITQS

-254 KVKGTDAN
+254 KVKGTDVN
-262 MDLAVIAVSLDSL
+262 MDLAVIAVALDSL
-275 EGSTISNISI
+275 ERETISNISI

-335 VLIQTDAAINPGNSG
+335 TLIQTDAAINPGNSG

-368 GGSTI
+368 GGNAI

-398 DKVAEARKGY
+398 DKVDAAKKGY
-408 LAISGLDV
+408 LGISGLNV
-416 TADVSA
+416 TIDVST

-429 VYVAQVYNGAAADA
+429 VYVAQVYQGGAYEA
-443 GILKGD
+443 GIMKGD
-449 IITAFDGSSVKT
+449 IITAFDGSSVRT
-461 MTDLQGYLEYYE
+461 MEDLQGYLEYYE
-473 IGEDVMVTIQRPNAG
+473 IGEKVLVTIQRPNAG
-488 GYIEKQVLVIL
+488 GYVEQQVLVTL
-499 GPPANS
+499 GAATQTP

>member
-1 MYNDRENNYNTA
+1 MYNEQQDNYST
-13 GNYNS
+13 G
-18 EYSENNYNTAGN
+18 
-30 YNSGYSENNYNTPG
+30 
-44 NYNSEYSENNY
+44 
-55 DAAENYNSEYYQ
+55 
-67 NSYNTTGN
+67 GN
-75 YSSGYQGYEYG
+75 YSSGYQGYNYG
-86 ETRSCKGYEEPRP
+86 ERRTYDYYETPRP
-99 KKKKAGKVAAVLF
+99 KKKNRFGKVIAIFLAAAV
-112 GMCLVIGGSAVGG
+112 VIGGSAVGG
-125 YYIGNNFFV
+125 FYLGNNFFS
-134 KGVETTVVDDVASPP
+134 KGVTETTVIEEVAPEP
-149 IKEVEVKE
+149 IKEVTLQQPQV
-157 TQISE
+157 SE
-162 SGIENTKAV
+162 SGIESTQTV

-179 SVVEA
+179 NVVEE

-192 TNTSVVTQN
+192 TNTSVITQS

-220 GENDTELLIVT
+220 GENETELLIVT

-254 KVKGTDAN
+254 KVKGTDSN
-262 MDLAVIAVSLDSL
+262 MDLAVIAVALDSL
-275 EGSTISNISI
+275 ERATISNISI

-323 QIAMSEDGSTSG
+323 QIAMSEDGSTTG
-335 VLIQTDAAINPGNSG
+335 TLIQTDAAINPGNSG

-398 DKVAEARKGY
+398 DKVDAAKKGY
-408 LAISGLDV
+408 LGISGLNV
-416 TADVSA
+416 TTDVST

-429 VYVAQVYNGAAADA
+429 VYVAQVYSGGAYDA
-443 GILKGD
+443 GIMKGD

-461 MTDLQGYLEYYE
+461 MEDLQGYLEYYE
-473 IGEDVMVTIQRPNAG
+473 IGEKVLVTIQRPNAG
-488 GYIEKQVLVIL
+488 GYVEQKLLVTL
-499 GPPANS
+499 GAAQTQNP

>member
-1 MYNDRENNYNTA
+1 MYNDQD
-13 GNYNS
+13 S
-18 EYSENNYNTAGN
+18 N
-30 YNSGYSENNYNTPG
+30 YNSGG
-44 NYNSEYSENNY
+44 NYS
-55 DAAENYNSEYYQ
+55 
-67 NSYNTTGN
+67 TGGN
-75 YSSGYQGYEYG
+75 YSSGYQGYNYG
-86 ETRSCKGYEEPRP
+86 EKRSYDYYETPRP
-99 KKKKAGKVAAVLF
+99 KKKKRVGKVIAIVLAACVI
-112 GMCLVIGGSAVGG
+112 IGGSAVGG
-125 YYIGNNFFV
+125 FYIGNNILSQEV
-134 KGVETTVVDDVASPP
+134 SGTTAIEEVEP
-149 IKEVEVKE
+149 IKEVTLQEP
-157 TQISE
+157 QISE
-162 SGIENTKAV
+162 SGIESTQTV

-179 SVVEA
+179 NVVEE

-192 TNTSVVTQN
+192 TNTSVITQN

-231 NNHVISDSTELKVQ
+231 NNHVISDSTELKIQ

-262 MDLAVIAVSLDSL
+262 MDLAVIAVPLESLDST
-275 EGSTISNISI
+275 TIANISI

-323 QIAMSEDGSTSG
+323 QIAMSEDGSTTG
-335 VLIQTDAAINPGNSG
+335 TLIQTDAAINPGNSG

-390 ELMNRETK
+390 DLMNRETK
-398 DKVAEARKGY
+398 DKVDAARKGY
-408 LAISGLDV
+408 LGISGLNV
-416 TADVSA
+416 TTDVST

-429 VYVAQVYNGAAADA
+429 VYVAQVYAGGAYEA

-461 MTDLQGYLEYYE
+461 MEDLQGYLEYYE
-473 IGEDVMVTIQRPNAG
+473 IGESVMVTIQRPNAG
-488 GYIEKQVLVIL
+488 GYIEQQLLVTL
-499 GPPANS
+499 GAQTQTP

>member
-1 MYNDRENNYNTA
+1 MYNEQQDNYST
-13 GNYNS
+13 G
-18 EYSENNYNTAGN
+18 
-30 YNSGYSENNYNTPG
+30 
-44 NYNSEYSENNY
+44 
-55 DAAENYNSEYYQ
+55 
-67 NSYNTTGN
+67 GN
-75 YSSGYQGYEYG
+75 YSSGYQGYNYDERRTYDYY
-86 ETRSCKGYEEPRP
+86 ETPRP
-99 KKKKAGKVAAVLF
+99 KKKNRFGKVIAIFLAAAV
-112 GMCLVIGGSAVGG
+112 VIGGSAVGG
-125 YYIGNNFFV
+125 FYLGNNFFS
-134 KGVETTVVDDVASPP
+134 KGVTETTVIEEVAPEP
-149 IKEVEVKE
+149 IKEVTLQQPQV
-157 TQISE
+157 SE
-162 SGIENTKAV
+162 SGIESTQTV

-179 SVVEA
+179 NVVEE

-192 TNTSVVTQN
+192 TNTSVITQS

-220 GENDTELLIVT
+220 GENETELLIVT

-254 KVKGTDAN
+254 KVKGTDSN
-262 MDLAVIAVSLDSL
+262 MDLAVIAVALDSL
-275 EGSTISNISI
+275 ERATISNISI

-323 QIAMSEDGSTSG
+323 QIAMSEDGSTTG
-335 VLIQTDAAINPGNSG
+335 TLIQTDAAINPGNSG

-398 DKVAEARKGY
+398 DKVDAAKKGY
-408 LAISGLDV
+408 LGISGLNV
-416 TADVSA
+416 TTDVST

-429 VYVAQVYNGAAADA
+429 VYVAQVYSGGAYDA
-443 GILKGD
+443 GIMKGD

-461 MTDLQGYLEYYE
+461 MEDLQGYLEYYE
-473 IGEDVMVTIQRPNAG
+473 IGEKVLVTIQRPNAG
-488 GYIEKQVLVIL
+488 GYVEQKLLVTL
-499 GPPANS
+499 GAAQTQNP

>member
-1 MYNDRENNYNTA
+1 MYNEQDNNYST
-13 GNYNS
+13 G
-18 EYSENNYNTAGN
+18 
-30 YNSGYSENNYNTPG
+30 
-44 NYNSEYSENNY
+44 
-55 DAAENYNSEYYQ
+55 
-67 NSYNTTGN
+67 GN
-75 YSSGYQGYEYG
+75 YSSGYQGYN
-86 ETRSCKGYEEPRP
+86 YEERRAYDYYEAPRP
-99 KKKKAGKVAAVLF
+99 KKKKKAGKVIAVILAATVI
-112 GMCLVIGGSAVGG
+112 IGGSAVGG
-125 YYIGNNFFV
+125 FYIGNNLLTKNHTEEV
-134 KGVETTVVDDVASPP
+134 MVLPEPEP
-149 IKEVEVKE
+149 IKEVNLLEPQ
-157 TQISE
+157 TSQ
-162 SGIENTKAV
+162 SGIESTQTV

-179 SVVEA
+179 TVVEE

-192 TNTSVVTQN
+192 TNTSVITQN

-231 NNHVISDSTELKVQ
+231 NNHVISDSTELKIQ
-245 FIDGSIADA
+245 FIDESVADA

-275 EGSTISNISI
+275 SSETISNISI

-323 QIAMSEDGSTSG
+323 QIEMSEDGSTTG
-335 VLIQTDAAINPGNSG
+335 TLIQTDAAINPGNSG

-398 DKVAEARKGY
+398 DKVDVAKKGY
-408 LAISGLDV
+408 LGISGLNVTSDV
-416 TADVSA
+416 AT

-429 VYVAQVYNGAAADA
+429 VYVAQVYRGGAYEA
-443 GILKGD
+443 GIVKGD
-449 IITAFDGSSVKT
+449 IITAFDGSSVRT
-461 MTDLQGYLEYYE
+461 MEDLQSYLEYYE
-473 IGEDVMVTIQRPNAG
+473 VGETVVVTIQRLNGG
-488 GYIEKQVLVIL
+488 GYIEQKVIVTL
-499 GPPANS
+499 TAQTQTP

>member
-1 MYNDRENNYNTA
+1 MYNEQDNNYNA
-13 GNYNS
+13 G
-18 EYSENNYNTAGN
+18 
-30 YNSGYSENNYNTPG
+30 
-44 NYNSEYSENNY
+44 
-55 DAAENYNSEYYQ
+55 
-67 NSYNTTGN
+67 GN
-75 YSSGYQGYEYG
+75 YSSGYQGYDY
-86 ETRSCKGYEEPRP
+86 ETRRTYDYYETPRP
-99 KKKKAGKVAAVLF
+99 KKKKRLGKVLAIILGV
-112 GMCLVIGGSAVGG
+112 CIVVGGSAVGG
-125 YYIGNNFFV
+125 FYIGNNILSEKV
-134 KGVETTVVDDVASPP
+134 SGTAIEEVAPEP
-149 IKEVEVKE
+149 IKEVILQEP
-157 TQISE
+157 QISE
-162 SGIENTKAV
+162 SGIESTQTV

-179 SVVEA
+179 NVVEE

-192 TNTSVVTQN
+192 TNTSVITQS

-231 NNHVISDSTELKVQ
+231 NNHVILDSTELKIQ
-245 FIDGSIADA
+245 FIDGSVADA
-254 KVKGTDAN
+254 KVKGTDSN

-275 EGSTISNISI
+275 SSETISNISI

-323 QIAMSEDGSTSG
+323 QIAMSEDGSTTG
-335 VLIQTDAAINPGNSG
+335 TLIQTDAAINPGNSG

-398 DKVAEARKGY
+398 DKVDIAKKGY
-408 LAISGLDV
+408 LGISGLNV
-416 TADVSA
+416 TTDVST

-429 VYVAQVYNGAAADA
+429 VYVAQVYSGGAYEA
-443 GILKGD
+443 GIMKGD
-449 IITAFDGSSVKT
+449 IITAFDGSSVRT
-461 MTDLQGYLEYYE
+461 MEDLQGYLEYYE
-473 IGEDVMVTIQRPNAG
+473 IGETVLVTIQRPNAG
-488 GYIEKQVLVIL
+488 GYIEQKVLVTL
-499 GPPANS
+499 GAQSQTP

>member
-1 MYNDRENNYNTA
+1 M
-13 GNYNS
+13 
-18 EYSENNYNTAGN
+18 
-30 YNSGYSENNYNTPG
+30 
-44 NYNSEYSENNY
+44 
-55 DAAENYNSEYYQ
+55 Q
-67 NSYNTTGN
+67 
-75 YSSGYQGYEYG
+75 
-86 ETRSCKGYEEPRP
+86 EPQ
-99 KKKKAGKVAAVLF
+99 V
-112 GMCLVIGGSAVGG
+112 
-125 YYIGNNFFV
+125 
-134 KGVETTVVDDVASPP
+134 
-149 IKEVEVKE
+149 
-157 TQISE
+157 SE
-162 SGIENTKAV
+162 SGIESTQTV

-179 SVVEA
+179 NVVEE

-192 TNTSVVTQN
+192 TNTSVITQS

-254 KVKGTDAN
+254 KIKGTDSN

-275 EGSTISNISI
+275 DHSTISNISI
-285 AVLGDSES
+285 AVLGDSEN

-335 VLIQTDAAINPGNSG
+335 TLIQTDAAINPGNSG

-361 GINSNKI
+361 GINSNKM
-368 GGSTI
+368 GGSAI

-398 DKVAEARKGY
+398 DKVDESKKGY
-408 LAISGLDV
+408 LAISGLNV
-416 TADVSA
+416 TSDVSS

-429 VYVAQVYNGAAADA
+429 VYVAQVYNGAAYEA
-443 GILKGD
+443 GIMKGD
-449 IITAFDGSSVKT
+449 IITAFDGSSVRT
-461 MTDLQGYLEYYE
+461 MEDLQGYLEYYE
-473 IGEDVMVTIQRPNAG
+473 IGEQVTVTIQRPNAG
-488 GYIEKQVLVIL
+488 GYIEQKLVVTL
-499 GPPANS
+499 GAAAQTP